1 MKTVE
6 KRILQVS
13 AMIADNLVEAMLDF
27 RHGCSQQ
34 TNGLWDAMETLNP
47 DIKRLDEQ
55 QRGILRNRNLSESL
69 LNSLTVDQAN
79 AAYAVGILAG
89 LHLAGRTDLILK
101 FSAIYA
107 KPTTESEVHFTQ
119 DGEMIS
125 TSH

>member
-13 AMIADNLVEAMLDF
+13 EMIANNLIEATLDF
-27 RHGCSQQ
+27 RHCTQQ
-34 TNGLWDAMETLNP
+34 TNGLWDTMETLDP
-47 DIKRLDEQ
+47 DIKRLDDQHRE
-55 QRGILRNRNLSESL
+55 ILKNRNLSEDL

-89 LHLAGRTDLILK
+89 LHLAGRADLVLRV
-101 FSAIYA
+101 SVIYA
-107 KPTTESEVHFTQ
+107 QTTPESESHFTQ

-125 TSH
+125 KTH